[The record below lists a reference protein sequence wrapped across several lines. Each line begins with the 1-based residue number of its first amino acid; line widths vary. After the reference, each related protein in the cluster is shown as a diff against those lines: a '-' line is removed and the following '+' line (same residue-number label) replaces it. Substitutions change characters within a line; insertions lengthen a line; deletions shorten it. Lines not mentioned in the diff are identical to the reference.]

1 MTEKNAPLGFPR
13 AQQQPG
19 STEPTTQTPTA
30 PDTPAAVSDPL
41 ISQISERY
49 VLCSV
54 MQDGREALS
63 GQIAGLLNAQDFGE
77 EIHVN
82 LFRLW
87 QQLGQ
92 SGQPRDL
99 AALVDASR
107 THNVFTGGEDYLIN
121 LATNPTYLTASTEA
135 IQAAATRVK
144 ELSVTRTVLASA
156 KLVVEKAAL
165 GQTSVEA
172 LTTMLEDAAGNA
184 RTSANSSRSGP
195 VHVAGFISVL
205 LDEIE
210 QRLDGH
216 EIESAVTTSF
226 PRVDDLLGGGLV
238 DEDLIVLAA
247 RPSMG
252 KTAMEVNFA
261 VGAADAG
268 RAVLLFSMEMRGT
281 SMVKRMISKV
291 GRVPGATFASA
302 ELLPDRLETIYEAAH
317 KIGNQPIFI
326 DESSG
331 LSLAEIRTRSR
342 LFAAEHAGKKIVI
355 GVDYLQ
361 LISAGA
367 ASKPGTDA
375 RVVVGDAS
383 KGLKQLARELKCPVI
398 ALAQLSRTVE
408 QRANKRPMMSDL
420 KESGQIE
427 QDADVIMFL
436 YRDEYYNPET
446 PEPGIT
452 ELIVAKQREG
462 ATGTVKLAH
471 QLASSLYEDHLQ

>member
-1 MTEKNAPLGFPR
+1 MTVTTAPFGFPR
-13 AQQQPG
+13 TQQQ
-19 STEPTTQTPTA
+19 QA
-30 PDTPAAVSDPL
+30 PAEAPSEAVAAPPSIDPL
-41 ISQISERY
+41 VSQISERT
-49 VLCSV
+49 VLCSL
-54 MQDGREALS
+54 MQDGREDLS
-63 GQIAGLLNAQDFGE
+63 GQIAATLNALDFGE
-77 EIHVN
+77 EIHIN

-87 QQLGQ
+87 HQLGQ
-92 SGQPRDL
+92 SGQARDL

-121 LATNPTYLTASTEA
+121 LATNPTYLTASVEA
-135 IQAAATRVK
+135 IQAAATRIK

-184 RTSANSSRSGP
+184 RTSAKSSRTGP
-195 VHVAGFISVL
+195 EHVVGFISVL
-205 LDEIE
+205 LEQIE
-210 QRLDGH
+210 QRLQGQEVDSG
-216 EIESAVTTSF
+216 VTTGF
-226 PRVDDLLGGGLV
+226 PSLDTLLGGSGLV

-252 KTAMEVNFA
+252 KTAMEVNFMLS
-261 VGAADAG
+261 AAEAG
-268 RAVLLFSMEMRGT
+268 RAALLYSMEMRGT
-281 SMVKRMISKV
+281 SMAKRMISRA
-291 GRVPGATFASA
+291 GRVPGSVFNSC
-302 ELLPDRLETIYEAAH
+302 EQLPDRLEAIYEAAQ
-317 KIGNQPIFI
+317 KLGNQQIFI
-326 DESSG
+326 DESPG

-342 LFAAEHAGKKIVI
+342 LFAAQNPGKRLII

-367 ASKPGTDA
+367 AAKPGTDA
-375 RVVVGDAS
+375 RVVVGEAS
-383 KGLKQLARELKCPVI
+383 KGLKQLARELKCPVV
-398 ALAQLSRTVE
+398 ALAQLSRSVE

-436 YRDEYYNPET
+436 YRDEAYNPGT

-452 ELIVAKQREG
+452 EVIVAKQREG

>member
-1 MTEKNAPLGFPR
+1 
-13 AQQQPG
+13 
-19 STEPTTQTPTA
+19 
-30 PDTPAAVSDPL
+30 
-41 ISQISERY
+41 
-49 VLCSV
+49 
-54 MQDGREALS
+54 MQDDREAMA
-63 GQIAGLLNAQDFGE
+63 GQIDSTLNPQDFGE
-77 EIHVN
+77 EIHGN

-92 SGQPRDL
+92 AGQARDL

-107 THNVFTGGEDYLIN
+107 THNLFTGGEDYLIN
-121 LATNPTYLTASTEA
+121 LATNPTYLTASVEA
-135 IQAAATRVK
+135 IQAAMTRIK
-144 ELSVTRTVLASA
+144 DLSVMRTVLASA

-184 RTSANSSRSGP
+184 RTSAKSSRTGP
-195 VHVAGFISVL
+195 EHVAGFISVL
-205 LDEIE
+205 LEQIE
-210 QRLDGH
+210 RRLDGQ
-216 EIESAVTTSF
+216 EVEAGVATGF
-226 PRVDDLLGGGLV
+226 PRLDALLGGGFV

-252 KTAMEVNFA
+252 KTAMEVNFMLA
-261 VGAADAG
+261 AADAG
-268 RAVLLFSMEMRGT
+268 RAALLFSMEMRGT
-281 SMVKRMISKV
+281 SMAKRMISRA
-291 GRVPGATFASA
+291 GRVPSSVFNSA
-302 ELLPDRLETIYEAAH
+302 EQLPDRLEAIYEAAQ
-317 KIGNQPIFI
+317 KLGNQQIYV
-326 DESSG
+326 DESPG

-342 LFAAEHAGKKIVI
+342 LFAAQNLGKKLII

-361 LISAGA
+361 LIAAGA
-367 ASKPGTDA
+367 AAKPGTDA

-383 KGLKQLARELKCPVI
+383 KGLKLLARELKCPVV

-436 YRDEYYNPET
+436 YRDEVYNPET
-446 PEPGIT
+446 SEPGIT
-452 ELIVAKQREG
+452 EVIVSKQREG

>member
-1 MTEKNAPLGFPR
+1 MTSPTNARFGFPR
-13 AQQQPG
+13 AQTPLA
-19 STEPTTQTPTA
+19 TE
-30 PDTPAAVSDPL
+30 AANEAVVPVAAANDPL
-41 ISQISERY
+41 ISQISERT
-49 VLCSV
+49 VLCAV
-54 MQDGREALS
+54 MQDGREDLA
-63 GQIAGLLNAQDFGE
+63 GQISAILNAHDFGE

-87 QQLGQ
+87 QTLGQ
-92 SGQPRDL
+92 SGHARDL

-107 THNVFTGGEDYLIN
+107 THNLFTGGEDYLIN
-121 LATNPTYLTASTEA
+121 LATNPTYLTASVEA
-135 IQAAATRVK
+135 IQAAATRIK

-156 KLVVEKAAL
+156 KLVVEKAAQ
-165 GQTSVEA
+165 GQTSVDA

-184 RTSANSSRSGP
+184 RTSSKSSRSGP
-195 VHVAGFISVL
+195 EHVSGYISVL
-205 LDEIE
+205 LE
-210 QRLDGH
+210 QMDRRLDGH
-216 EIESAVTTSF
+216 EVESGVTTGF
-226 PRVDDLLGGGLV
+226 PSVDKLLGGGFV

-252 KTAMEVNFA
+252 KTAMEVNFMLA
-261 VGAADAG
+261 AADAG
-268 RAVLLFSMEMRGT
+268 RSALLFSMEMRGT
-281 SMVKRMISKV
+281 SMSKRMISRA
-291 GRVPGATFASA
+291 GRIPASVFTSA
-302 ELLPDRLETIYEAAH
+302 EQLGERLESIYDAAQ
-317 KIGNQPIFI
+317 KLGNQSIYI
-326 DESSG
+326 DESPG

-342 LFAAEHAGKKIVI
+342 LFQAQHPGRKLII
-355 GVDYLQ
+355 GIDYLQ

-367 ASKPGTDA
+367 AAKPGTDP
-375 RVVVGDAS
+375 RVVIGEAS
-383 KGLKQLARELKCPVI
+383 KGVKQLARELKCPVI

-436 YRDEYYNPET
+436 YRDEVYNPET

-462 ATGTVKLAH
+462 ATGTCKLAH

>member
-1 MTEKNAPLGFPR
+1 MSATNAPFGFPR
-13 AQQQPG
+13 AQHQQT
-19 STEPTTQTPTA
+19 SNEA
-30 PDTPAAVSDPL
+30 ANEAAVAPVAANDPL
-41 ISQISERY
+41 VSQISERT

-54 MQDGREALS
+54 MQDGRDDLS
-63 GQIAGLLNAQDFGE
+63 GQISAILNAQDFGE

-87 QQLGQ
+87 QTLGQ
-92 SGQPRDL
+92 AGHARDL

-107 THNVFTGGEDYLIN
+107 THNLFTGGEDYLIN
-121 LATNPTYLTASTEA
+121 LATNPTYLTASVEA
-135 IQAAATRVK
+135 IQAAATRIK

-184 RTSANSSRSGP
+184 RTSSKSSRSGP
-195 VHVAGFISVL
+195 EHVAGYISVL
-205 LDEIE
+205 LEQIE
-210 QRLDGH
+210 RRLDGH
-216 EIESAVTTSF
+216 EVESAVTTSF
-226 PRVDDLLGGGLV
+226 PRLDNLLGGGFV

-252 KTAMEVNFA
+252 KTAIEVNFML
-261 VGAADAG
+261 GAADAG
-268 RAVLLFSMEMRGT
+268 RAALLFSMEMRGT
-281 SMVKRMISKV
+281 SMAKRMISRA
-291 GRVPGATFASA
+291 GRIPGSVFTSA
-302 ELLPDRLETIYEAAH
+302 EQLGERLDSIYEAAQ
-317 KIGNQPIFI
+317 KLGNQAIFI
-326 DESSG
+326 DESPG
-331 LSLAEIRTRSR
+331 LSLAEIRTRAR
-342 LFAAEHAGKKIVI
+342 LFKAQNPGKKLII

-361 LISAGA
+361 LIA
-367 ASKPGTDA
+367 ASAAAKPGTDA
-375 RVVVGDAS
+375 RVIVGEAS
-383 KGLKQLARELKCPVI
+383 KGLKLLARELKCPVI

-436 YRDEYYNPET
+436 YRDEVYNPET

-452 ELIVAKQREG
+452 EVIVAKQREG

>member
-1 MTEKNAPLGFPR
+1 MSATNAPFGFPR
-13 AQQQPG
+13 TQQQPPQG
-19 STEPTTQTPTA
+19 EA
-30 PDTPAAVSDPL
+30 ANEPAAAPAAANDPL

-49 VLCSV
+49 VLCSL
-54 MQDGREALS
+54 MQDGRQDLS
-63 GQIAGLLNAQDFGE
+63 GQIATILNAQDFGE

-87 QQLGQ
+87 QTLGQ
-92 SGQPRDL
+92 AGHARDL

-107 THNVFTGGEDYLIN
+107 THNLFTGGEDYLIN
-121 LATNPTYLTASTEA
+121 LATNPTYLTASVEA
-135 IQAAATRVK
+135 IQAAATRIK

-156 KLVVEKAAL
+156 KLIVEKASQ
-165 GQTSVEA
+165 GQTTVEE
-172 LTTMLEDAAGNA
+172 LTTMLEDSAGNA
-184 RTSANSSRSGP
+184 RTSSKSSRSGP
-195 VHVAGFISVL
+195 EHVAGYISVL
-205 LDEIE
+205 LEQIE
-210 QRLDGH
+210 RRLDGH
-216 EIESAVTTSF
+216 EVESGVTTGF
-226 PRVDDLLGGGLV
+226 PSVDGLLGGGFV

-252 KTAMEVNFA
+252 KTAMEVNFMLA
-261 VGAADAG
+261 AADTG
-268 RAVLLFSMEMRGT
+268 RAALLYSMEMRGV
-281 SMVKRMISKV
+281 SMAKRMISRA
-291 GRVPGATFASA
+291 GRVPGSVFGSA
-302 ELLPDRLETIYEAAH
+302 EQLGDRLDHIYDAAQRL
-317 KIGNQPIFI
+317 GNQAIYI
-326 DESSG
+326 DESPG

-342 LFAAEHAGKKIVI
+342 LFQAQNPGRKLII

-367 ASKPGTDA
+367 SAKPGTDA
-375 RVVVGDAS
+375 RVIVGEAS

-436 YRDEYYNPET
+436 YRDEVYNPET

-462 ATGTVKLAH
+462 ATGTRKLAH

>member
-1 MTEKNAPLGFPR
+1 MTATSALFGFPR
-13 AQQQPG
+13 TQQQQAP
-19 STEPTTQTPTA
+19 TEASSEAVAA
-30 PDTPAAVSDPL
+30 PNTIDPL
-41 ISQISERY
+41 VSQISERT
-49 VLCSV
+49 VLCSL
-54 MQDGREALS
+54 MQDGREDLS
-63 GQIAGLLNAQDFGE
+63 GQIAATLNAQDFGE
-77 EIHVN
+77 EIHIN

-92 SGQPRDL
+92 SSQARDL

-121 LATNPTYLTASTEA
+121 LATNPTYLTASVEA
-135 IQAAATRVK
+135 IQAAATRIK
-144 ELSVTRTVLASA
+144 DLSVTRTVLASA

-184 RTSANSSRSGP
+184 RTSAKSSRTGP
-195 VHVAGFISVL
+195 EHVVGFISVVL
-205 LDEIE
+205 EQIE
-210 QRLDGH
+210 QRLQGQAVDSG
-216 EIESAVTTSF
+216 VTTGF
-226 PRVDDLLGGGLV
+226 PSLDRLLGGYGMV

-252 KTAMEVNFA
+252 KTAMEVNFML
-261 VGAADAG
+261 AAAEAG
-268 RAVLLFSMEMRGT
+268 RAALLYSMEMRGT
-281 SMVKRMISKV
+281 SMAKRMISRA
-291 GRVPGATFASA
+291 GRVPGSVFNSS
-302 ELLPDRLETIYEAAH
+302 EQLPDRLESIYEAAQ
-317 KIGNQPIFI
+317 KLGNQQIYI
-326 DESSG
+326 DESPG

-342 LFAAEHAGKKIVI
+342 LFAAQNAGKKLII

-361 LISAGA
+361 LIAAGA
-367 ASKPGTDA
+367 ASKPGADA

-383 KGLKQLARELKCPVI
+383 KGLKQLARELKCPVV

-436 YRDEYYNPET
+436 YRDEAYNPET
-446 PEPGIT
+446 SEPGIT
-452 ELIVAKQREG
+452 EVIVAKQREG